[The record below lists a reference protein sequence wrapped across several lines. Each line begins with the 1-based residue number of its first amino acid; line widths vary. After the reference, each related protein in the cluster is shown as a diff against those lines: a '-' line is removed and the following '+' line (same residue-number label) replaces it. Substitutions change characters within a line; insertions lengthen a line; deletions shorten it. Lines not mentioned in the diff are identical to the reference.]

1 MPEMDD
7 ENPDQPAAGTQRLDK
22 WLWFSRVSKSR
33 TLAAQLIEDGRVR
46 VNRARV
52 VKPSHGVRAGDVLTI
67 VLRGKVQLLRVL
79 AAGRRRGPPSEARQL
94 YEPLMGPR
102 DPSEPPQP
110 RASCVVAKREPGAGR
125 PSKRDRRMMERFR
138 EPK

>member
-1 MPEMDD
+1 MSEMYD
-7 ENPDQPAAGTQRLDK
+7 ENPDQSATGTQRLDK

-52 VKPSHGVRAGDVLTI
+52 VKPSHAVRAGDVLTI
-67 VLRGKVQLLRVL
+67 VLRGKVQVLRVL
-79 AAGRRRGPPSEARQL
+79 AAGLRRGPPSEARQL
-94 YEPLMGPR
+94 FEALGPQ
-102 DPSEPPQP
+102 DLGAPTQPP
-110 RASCVVAKREPGAGR
+110 ATCVLAKREPGAGR
-125 PSKRDRRMMERFR
+125 PRKRDRRMMERFR